1 MTGRFRGKAQ
11 IAILFT
17 SFATVFVI
25 LDQMFWNANYTTL
38 IHNKEPNSVSDA
50 YKVRIFHA
58 HHIKIN
64 ILKSFSFFS
73 GGT

>member
-1 MTGRFRGKAQ
+1 MKMAGRLRGKAQ

-38 IHNKEPNSVSDA
+38 SHSKEPISDSNSYHKVSNF
-50 YKVRIFHA
+50 KF
-58 HHIKIN
+58 KLIN
-64 ILKSFSFFS
+64 R
-73 GGT
+73 